1 MSKLS
6 ISAQAP
12 RPRLRK
18 TLSAPGLL
26 REVRASFN
34 RIEDTVAGRGLN
46 LTDCLMSGL
55 AIFGLKY
62 ASLLQFERD
71 ARGKALI
78 RSNLK
83 SLYAVGRAPSD
94 TTLRERLDEVD
105 PHGLRRAFKRVLAA
119 LQRGGGLEGF
129 TCLGG
134 HYLLSVD
141 GTGYF
146 SSSKVHCDHC
156 CRKRHRDGR
165 ITYYH
170 QLLGAVLVHPRQRE
184 VFPLAPEPIVKGDG
198 ARKNDCE
205 RNAAKRLLKDMR
217 REHPHLKLA
226 VVEDGLASNGPHIE
240 LLKQLDMRFILGAK
254 PGDHAHLFQW
264 VEATPATKVVEI
276 VDTDGV
282 RHRFRYLNGAPLN
295 DANFELEVNF
305 LEYWEFK
312 PNGKQRH
319 FSWVTDLPI
328 DNSNVMDLMRAG
340 RARWRI
346 ENETFN
352 TLKNQGYR
360 FEHNFGHGEKHLAT
374 VFAYLMMLAFL
385 IDQIQQRCCRLFQA
399 AQAKAGR
406 PRYFWEQLR
415 ALFLQLFIPDWETLY
430 RALAFG
436 HRSELVLYDTS

>member
-1 MSKLS
+1 MSNY
-6 ISAQAP
+6 
-12 RPRLRK
+12 RLRK

-26 REVRASFN
+26 REVRTGFD
-34 RIEDTVAGRGLN
+34 RIEDAVAGRGLN

-62 ASLLQFERD
+62 ASLLQFDRD
-71 ARGKALI
+71 ARHKALI

-83 SLYAVGRAPSD
+83 SLYGIARAPSD
-94 TTLRERLDEVD
+94 TALRERLDEVD
-105 PHGLRRAFKRVLAA
+105 PGVLRRAFKRVFAA
-119 LQRGGGLEGF
+119 LQRGKGLEGF

-146 SSSKVHCDHC
+146 SSSKVHCDRC
-156 CRKRHRDGR
+156 CEKRHRDGR
-165 ITYYH
+165 TTYYH
-170 QLLGAVLVHPRQRE
+170 QLLGAVLVHPEQRE
-184 VFPLAPEPIVKGDG
+184 VFPLAPEPILKGDG

-205 RNAAKRLLKDMR
+205 RNAAKRLLADVR
-217 REHPHLKLA
+217 REHPHLKLI
-226 VVEDGLASNGPHIE
+226 VVEDALASNGPHIE

-264 VEATPATKVVEI
+264 VETTPGTEVVEMT
-276 VDTDGV
+276 DADGV

-295 DANFELEVNF
+295 DANLELEVNF

-312 PNGKQRH
+312 PNGKERH
-319 FSWVTDLPI
+319 FSWVTDLPV
-328 DNSNVMDLMRAG
+328 DESNVMDLMRAG

-346 ENETFN
+346 GNETFN
-352 TLKNQGYR
+352 TLKNQGYN
-360 FEHNFGHGEKHLAT
+360 FEHNFGHGENRLST

-385 IDQIQQRCCRLFQA
+385 IDQIQQRCCRLFCA
-399 AQAKAGR
+399 AQAKAER

-415 ALFLQLFIPDWETLY
+415 ALFLQWVLPDWDTLY
-430 RALAFG
+430 RSLAFG
-436 HRSELVLYDTS
+436 HRGQVPIPLDSG

>member
-1 MSKLS
+1 MSNY
-6 ISAQAP
+6 
-12 RPRLRK
+12 RFRK

-26 REVRASFN
+26 REVRASFE

-62 ASLLQFERD
+62 PSLLQFERD
-71 ARGKALI
+71 ARQKESIG
-78 RSNLK
+78 SNLR
-83 SLYAVGRAPSD
+83 SLYGVGRVPSD
-94 TTLRERLDEVD
+94 TALRERLDEVD
-105 PHGLRRAFKRVLAA
+105 PRSLRRAFKRVFAA
-119 LQRGGGLEGF
+119 LRRGRGLEGF

-146 SSSKVHCDHC
+146 SSSKVHCDRC
-156 CRKRHRDGR
+156 CRTHHRDGR

-170 QLLGAVLVHPRQRE
+170 QLLGAVLVRPAQRE
-184 VFPLAPEPIVKGDG
+184 VFPLAPEPILKADG
-198 ARKNDCE
+198 QKKNDCE
-205 RNAAKRLLKDMR
+205 RNAAKRLLEDVR

-240 LLKQLDMRFILGAK
+240 LLKRLDMRFILGAK

-264 VEATPATKVVEI
+264 AGATPATKVVEI
-276 VDTDGV
+276 LDADGA
-282 RHRFRYLNGAPLN
+282 RHCFRYLNGAPPD
-295 DANFELEVNF
+295 DAHFELEVNF
-305 LEYWEFK
+305 LEYWELK

-328 DNSNVMDLMRAG
+328 DDSNVMDLMRAG

-352 TLKNQGYR
+352 TPENQGYN
-360 FEHNFGHGEKHLAT
+360 FEHNFGHGGKHLAT
-374 VFAYLMMLAFL
+374 VFAHLMMLAFL
-385 IDQIQQRCCRLFQA
+385 IDQVQQRCCRLFQA
-399 AQAKAGR
+399 ARAKVGR
-406 PRYFWEQLR
+406 ARYFWEQLR
-415 ALFLQLFIPDWETLY
+415 ALFPQWLLPDWDTLY

-436 HRSELVLYDTS
+436 HRGQVPVPLDTG

>member
-1 MSKLS
+1 MGGGD
-6 ISAQAP
+6 A
-12 RPRLRK
+12 
-18 TLSAPGLL
+18 GD
-26 REVRASFN
+26 E
-34 RIEDTVAGRGLN
+34 GRG
-46 LTDCLMSGL
+46 D
-55 AIFGLKY
+55 
-62 ASLLQFERD
+62 R
-71 ARGKALI
+71 
-78 RSNLK
+78 
-83 SLYAVGRAPSD
+83 
-94 TTLRERLDEVD
+94 
-105 PHGLRRAFKRVLAA
+105 
-119 LQRGGGLEGF
+119 
-129 TCLGG
+129 
-134 HYLLSVD
+134 
-141 GTGYF
+141 
-146 SSSKVHCDHC
+146 
-156 CRKRHRDGR
+156 
-165 ITYYH
+165 
-170 QLLGAVLVHPRQRE
+170 
-184 VFPLAPEPIVKGDG
+184 
-198 ARKNDCE
+198 
-205 RNAAKRLLKDMR
+205 
-217 REHPHLKLA
+217 
-226 VVEDGLASNGPHIE
+226 
-240 LLKQLDMRFILGAK
+240 
-254 PGDHAHLFQW
+254 
-264 VEATPATKVVEI
+264 
-276 VDTDGV
+276 DTDGV

>member
-1 MSKLS
+1 MSNY
-6 ISAQAP
+6 
-12 RPRLRK
+12 RLRK

-26 REVRASFN
+26 REVRTGFD
-34 RIEDTVAGRGLN
+34 RIEDAVAGRGLN

-62 ASLLQFERD
+62 ASLLQFDRD
-71 ARGKALI
+71 ARHKALI

-83 SLYAVGRAPSD
+83 SLYGIARAPSD
-94 TTLRERLDEVD
+94 TALRERLDEVD
-105 PHGLRRAFKRVLAA
+105 PGVLRRAFKRVFAA
-119 LQRGGGLEGF
+119 LQRGKGLEGF

-146 SSSKVHCDHC
+146 SSSKVHCDRC
-156 CRKRHRDGR
+156 CEKRHRDGR
-165 ITYYH
+165 TTYYH
-170 QLLGAVLVHPRQRE
+170 QLLGAVLVHPEQRE
-184 VFPLAPEPIVKGDG
+184 VFPLAPEPILKGDG

-205 RNAAKRLLKDMR
+205 RNAAKRLLADVR
-217 REHPHLKLA
+217 REHPHLKLI
-226 VVEDGLASNGPHIE
+226 VVEDALASNGPHIE

-264 VEATPATKVVEI
+264 VETTPGTEVVEMT
-276 VDTDGV
+276 DADGV

-312 PNGKQRH
+312 PNGKERH
-319 FSWVTDLPI
+319 FSWVTDLPV
-328 DNSNVMDLMRAG
+328 DESNVMDLMRAG

-346 ENETFN
+346 GNETFN
-352 TLKNQGYR
+352 TLKNQGYN
-360 FEHNFGHGEKHLAT
+360 FEHNFGHGENRLST

-385 IDQIQQRCCRLFQA
+385 IDQIQQRCCRLFCA
-399 AQAKAGR
+399 AQAKAER

-415 ALFLQLFIPDWETLY
+415 ALFLQWVLPDWDTLY
-430 RALAFG
+430 RSLAFG
-436 HRSELVLYDTS
+436 HRGQVPIPLDSG

>member
-1 MSKLS
+1 MSNY
-6 ISAQAP
+6 
-12 RPRLRK
+12 RLRK

-26 REVRASFN
+26 REVRTGFD
-34 RIEDTVAGRGLN
+34 RIEDAVAGRGLN

-62 ASLLQFERD
+62 ASLLQFDRD
-71 ARGKALI
+71 ARHKALI

-83 SLYAVGRAPSD
+83 SLYGIARAPSD
-94 TTLRERLDEVD
+94 TALRERLDEVD
-105 PHGLRRAFKRVLAA
+105 PGVLRRAFKRVFAA
-119 LQRGGGLEGF
+119 LQRGKGLEGF

-146 SSSKVHCDHC
+146 SSSKVHCDRC
-156 CRKRHRDGR
+156 CEKRHRDGR
-165 ITYYH
+165 TTYYH
-170 QLLGAVLVHPRQRE
+170 QLLGAVLVHPEQRE
-184 VFPLAPEPIVKGDG
+184 VFPLAPEPILKGDG

-205 RNAAKRLLKDMR
+205 RNAAKRLLADVR
-217 REHPHLKLA
+217 REHPHLKLI
-226 VVEDGLASNGPHIE
+226 VVEDALASNGPHIE

-264 VEATPATKVVEI
+264 VETTPGTEVVEMT
-276 VDTDGV
+276 DADGV

-312 PNGKQRH
+312 PNGKERH
-319 FSWVTDLPI
+319 FSWVTDLPV
-328 DNSNVMDLMRAG
+328 DESNVMDLMRAG

-352 TLKNQGYR
+352 TLKNQGYN
-360 FEHNFGHGEKHLAT
+360 FEHNFGHGENRLST

-385 IDQIQQRCCRLFQA
+385 IDQIQQRCCRLFCA
-399 AQAKAGR
+399 AQAKAER

-415 ALFLQLFIPDWETLY
+415 ALFLQWVLPDWDTLY
-430 RALAFG
+430 RSLAFG
-436 HRSELVLYDTS
+436 HRGQVPIPLDSG

>member
-18 TLSAPGLL
+18 TLSAP
-26 REVRASFN
+26 
-34 RIEDTVAGRGLN
+34 
-46 LTDCLMSGL
+46 
-55 AIFGLKY
+55 
-62 ASLLQFERD
+62 
-71 ARGKALI
+71 GKALI

-146 SSSKVHCDHC
+146 SSSRVHCDHC

-184 VFPLAPEPIVKGDG
+184 VFPLAPEPILKGDG

-205 RNAAKRLLKDMR
+205 RNAAKRLLKDVR

>member
-1 MSKLS
+1 MSNY
-6 ISAQAP
+6 
-12 RPRLRK
+12 RLRK

-26 REVRASFN
+26 REVRTGFD
-34 RIEDTVAGRGLN
+34 RIEDAVAGRGLN

-62 ASLLQFERD
+62 ASLLQFDRD
-71 ARGKALI
+71 ARHKALI

-83 SLYAVGRAPSD
+83 SLYGIARAPSD
-94 TTLRERLDEVD
+94 TALRERLDEVD
-105 PHGLRRAFKRVLAA
+105 PGVLRRAFKRVFAA
-119 LQRGGGLEGF
+119 LQRGKG
-129 TCLGG
+129 LGG

-146 SSSKVHCDHC
+146 SSSKVHCDRC
-156 CRKRHRDGR
+156 CEKRHRDGR
-165 ITYYH
+165 TTYYH
-170 QLLGAVLVHPRQRE
+170 QLLGAVLVHPEQRE
-184 VFPLAPEPIVKGDG
+184 VFPLAPEPILKGDG

-205 RNAAKRLLKDMR
+205 RNAAKRLLADVR
-217 REHPHLKLA
+217 REHPHLKLI
-226 VVEDGLASNGPHIE
+226 VVEDALASNGPHTE

-264 VEATPATKVVEI
+264 VETTPGTEVVEMT
-276 VDTDGV
+276 DADGV

-312 PNGKQRH
+312 PNGKERH
-319 FSWVTDLPI
+319 FSWVTDLPV
-328 DNSNVMDLMRAG
+328 DESNVMDLMRAG

-352 TLKNQGYR
+352 TLKNQGYN
-360 FEHNFGHGEKHLAT
+360 FEHNFGHGENRLST

-385 IDQIQQRCCRLFQA
+385 IDQIQQRCCRLFCA
-399 AQAKAGR
+399 AQAKAER

-415 ALFLQLFIPDWETLY
+415 ALFLQWVLPDWDTLY
-430 RALAFG
+430 RSLAFG
-436 HRSELVLYDTS
+436 HRGQVPIPLDSG

>member
-1 MSKLS
+1 MSNY
-6 ISAQAP
+6 
-12 RPRLRK
+12 RLRK

-26 REVRASFN
+26 REVRTGFD
-34 RIEDTVAGRGLN
+34 RIEDAVAGRGLN

-62 ASLLQFERD
+62 SSLLQFDRD
-71 ARGKALI
+71 ARHKALI

-83 SLYAVGRAPSD
+83 SLYGIARAPSD
-94 TTLRERLDEVD
+94 TALRERLDEVD
-105 PHGLRRAFKRVLAA
+105 PGVLRRAFKRVFAA
-119 LQRGGGLEGF
+119 LQRGKGLEGF

-146 SSSKVHCDHC
+146 SSSKVHCDRC
-156 CRKRHRDGR
+156 CEKRHRDGR
-165 ITYYH
+165 TTYYH
-170 QLLGAVLVHPRQRE
+170 QLLGAVLVHPEQRE
-184 VFPLAPEPIVKGDG
+184 VFPLAPEPILKGDG

-205 RNAAKRLLKDMR
+205 RNAAKRLLADVR
-217 REHPHLKLA
+217 REHPHLKLI
-226 VVEDGLASNGPHIE
+226 VVEDALASNGPHIE

-264 VEATPATKVVEI
+264 VETTPGTEVVEMT
-276 VDTDGV
+276 DADGV

-312 PNGKQRH
+312 PNGKERH

-328 DNSNVMDLMRAG
+328 DEFNVMDLMRAG

-360 FEHNFGHGEKHLAT
+360 FEHNFGHGKKHLAT
-374 VFAYLMMLAFL
+374 VFAHLMMLAFL
-385 IDQIQQRCCRLFQA
+385 IDQVQRRCCALFQA

-406 PRYFWEQLR
+406 ARYFWEELR
-415 ALFLQLFIPDWETLY
+415 ALVLQLVVPDWETLY

-436 HRSELVLYDTS
+436 HRSPVVLYDTS